1 MHMHNFTTCRR
12 LRDVALSVGEEHGRL
27 WTDLDAF
34 RLVSPVD
41 DSVMSELLRF
51 YGKTRS
57 NEKATFHRKV
67 KSL

>member
-1 MHMHNFTTCRR
+1 MLHFITGRG
-12 LRDVALSVGEEHGRL
+12 LRNAALSIGEEHGRP

-51 YGKTRS
+51 GGKANLER
-57 NEKATFHRKV
+57 
-67 KSL
+67 